1 MRRIP
6 FWDRVDKSG
15 DCWEWTGIRNRG
27 GYGLYVLSGPTRPR
41 KARMA
46 HRVAYEALVGPIP
59 EGLDLD
65 HLCRNRGC
73 VRPDHVEPVSHRV
86 NTLRGNTLTAINAAK
101 THCKR
106 DHEFTPEN
114 TYRHKDGRR
123 ECWTC
128 KRENRRRAA

>member
-1 MRRIP
+1 MKRIP
-6 FWDRVDKSG
+6 FWDRVEKSG
-15 DCWEWTGIRNRG
+15 GCWEWTGPANRD
-27 GYGLYVLSGPTRPR
+27 GYGLHRVYRR
-41 KARMA
+41 QFEMA
-46 HRVAYEALVGPIP
+46 HRTAYREIVGPIAD
-59 EGLDLD
+59 GLEID
-65 HLCRNRGC
+65 HLCRNRLC
-73 VRPDHVEPVSHRV
+73 VRPDHLEPVTRRENV
-86 NTLRGNTLTAINAAK
+86 LRSAGVTAINARK